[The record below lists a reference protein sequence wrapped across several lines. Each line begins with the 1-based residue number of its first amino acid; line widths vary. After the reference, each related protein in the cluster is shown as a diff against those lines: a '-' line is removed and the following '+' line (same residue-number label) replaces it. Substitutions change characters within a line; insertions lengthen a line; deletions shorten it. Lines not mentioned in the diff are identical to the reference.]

1 MVCFKMEAN
10 IMESLA
16 NIRRIRELYLYFSNG
31 TITEVND
38 EFVNL
43 TGFKMG
49 ELVGK
54 SIDEISN
61 MIKFNL
67 KSYVDD
73 ENHTNNNKYSGFIFT
88 KFMEVREV
96 NISFSYDKEKNRQ
109 KYIFVEKLNS
119 SLEEKFIFLE
129 QIFKE
134 DMSTIAIYS
143 ASDLKLLK
151 ANRSY
156 SSLINPPFNKYEN
169 IIGKSIME
177 ALDENKRIKIASI
190 YKTLCERK
198 KTIYL
203 KELKLKNIF
212 NEISYWD
219 FTITPIFEEKNNM
232 KYIIVINEEVTDR
245 IIKNK
250 NIEKQKRIIEK
261 QKEELEQKN
270 SQLKAIL
277 ENLSEGVMLSD
288 NTGKVIMINKEAK
301 RLTYLDDKYDFL
313 CKPNPHIKFFDMEGR
328 EIAFEKMARDKALK
342 GETIKN
348 DKIMVRK
355 CGKEYYIDNSSIPI
369 YDENGQLKIVLSCFH
384 DITETILQS
393 KKIQEQKEK
402 LNAIIENITEGIAIF
417 DSKGKYK
424 LFNKAAREMF
434 FDSSQCLDE
443 ESEVYD
449 SNGEKINLENY
460 ASRRVIA
467 GEKFKNMDLTVK
479 YPYKTLRIDASGIP
493 IYNKKGEFL
502 LGITCFKDMT
512 SFYNQEK
519 ILRNRNEFL
528 NRFIYN
534 LEIPVLA
541 LSCNELEIL
550 KINHK
555 AFDFLKKLRPQIGS
569 IAKIKGE
576 KITDIEQNFKKSE
589 YFKKINEV
597 IVEKKTKY
605 LKKHEVIINGVEAYY
620 KCIFEPIF
628 EISGEL
634 KEILILI
641 IDITAE
647 VKSNMVM
654 EKTLRLQEEFLANIS
669 HELKTPLNVIFA
681 TAQLIDMYCNNG
693 SLEEK
698 KECFIKYI
706 KSIKQNSYRLS
717 KLINNIVDLSKIEAG
732 FFELKLSNKNIVE
745 VVEEIVISVTDFTKI
760 KGLNIVFDTN
770 TEEKIIA
777 CDPEKIER
785 IVLNLLSNAIKFS
798 DEDNEIFVEVKDN
811 GDFVEISVKDNGIGI
826 EPSDLDIIFDR
837 FKQVDKS
844 LSRNSEGT
852 GIGLSLVKSFVELH
866 GGSIK
871 VESKFGEGSKFIVNL
886 PSSNVLEND
895 NLCASNIR
903 NKNDIIKVEFS
914 DVYE

>member
-1 MVCFKMEAN
+1 
-10 IMESLA
+10 MESLA
-16 NIRRIRELYLYFSNG
+16 YIGRIREPYLYSSNG

-67 KSYVDD
+67 KSYCDD
-73 ENHTNNNKYSGFIFT
+73 ENHTNNEKYSVFIFT

-96 NISFSYDKEKNRQ
+96 NISFSYDKEKNRR
-109 KYIFVEKLNS
+109 KHIFVEKLNS
-119 SLEEKFIFLE
+119 RLEEKFIFLE

-134 DMSTIAIYS
+134 SVSSVAIYS

-151 ANRSY
+151 ANKSY
-156 SSLINPPFNKYEN
+156 ITLMNPLINKYES
-169 IIGKSIME
+169 IIGRSIME
-177 ALDENKRIKIASI
+177 VLNGIMKTKISSI
-190 YKTLCERK
+190 HRSLCETK
-198 KTIYL
+198 KTVYV

-212 NEISYWD
+212 NRTSYFD
-219 FTITPIFEEKNNM
+219 LTITPIFEDKNNM
-232 KYIIVINEEVTDR
+232 KYIIVMSNEVTDR
-245 IIKNK
+245 VIKNK
-250 NIEKQKRIIEK
+250 NIEKEKRIIEK
-261 QKEELEQKN
+261 QKKELEQKN
-270 SQLKAIL
+270 SQLKAVL

-288 NTGKVIMINKEAK
+288 NKGKIIMINKEAK
-301 RLTYLDDKYDFL
+301 RLTYSDDKYNFL
-313 CKPNPHIKFFDMEGR
+313 CKPNPYIKFFDMEGS
-328 EIAFEKMARDKALK
+328 EIAFGKMARDKALK

-355 CGKEYYIDNSSIPI
+355 CGKEYYMDNSAMPI
-369 YDENGQLKIVLSCFH
+369 YDENGQLNMVLSCFH
-384 DITETILQS
+384 DITEAILQS
-393 KKIQEQKEK
+393 KKIQEQKEE
-402 LNAIIENITEGIAIF
+402 LNAIIENITEGITIF
-417 DSKGKYK
+417 DSKRKYK

-434 FDSSQCLDE
+434 FDSSQYFDE
-443 ESEVYD
+443 LEVYD
-449 SNGEKINLENY
+449 SNGERIDKENY
-460 ASRRVIA
+460 PSRRVIA
-467 GEKFKNMDLTVK
+467 GEKFKNMELTVK
-479 YPYKTLRIDASGIP
+479 YPHRTLRIDASGIP
-493 IYNKKGEFL
+493 IYNENGEFV
-502 LGITCFKDMT
+502 LGITCFKDVT
-512 SFYNQEK
+512 NYYNQEK
-519 ILRNRNEFL
+519 MLRNRNEFL
-528 NRFIYN
+528 NRLIYN
-534 LEIPVLA
+534 LEIPVIG
-541 LSCNELEIL
+541 LSCNELEVL
-550 KINHK
+550 KINQK
-555 AFDFLKKLRPQIGS
+555 AFDLLRQFKPQIGP
-569 IAKIKGE
+569 IAKIKG
-576 KITDIEQNFKKSE
+576 KKVTDIEPNFIKSE
-589 YFKKINEV
+589 YYKKINEV
-597 IVEKKTKY
+597 IIEKKTKY

-628 EISGEL
+628 EVSGEL

-654 EKTLRLQEEFLANIS
+654 EKTLKLQEEFLANIS

-693 SLEEK
+693 NLLEK
-698 KECFIKYI
+698 KDCIIKYI
-706 KSIKQNSYRLS
+706 DSIKQNSYRLS

-745 VVEEIVISVTDFTKI
+745 VVEEIIISVTDFIKT
-760 KGLNIVFDTN
+760 KGLNIIFDTN

-777 CDPEKIER
+777 CDTEKIER

-798 DEDNEIFVEVKDN
+798 DEGNEIFVEVKDN

-826 EPSDLDIIFDR
+826 EPSDLDRIFDR

-866 GGSIK
+866 GGNIK
-871 VESKFGEGSKFIVNL
+871 VESKLGKGSKFIVNL
-886 PSSNVLEND
+886 PSRNVLENHK
-895 NLCASNIR
+895 LCASNIR
-903 NKNDIIKVEFS
+903 SKKDIIKVEFS

>member
-1 MVCFKMEAN
+1 MVCFKMEGN

-16 NIRRIRELYLYFSNG
+16 NIRRIREPYLYSSNG
-31 TITEVND
+31 IITEVND

-43 TGFKMG
+43 TGFKLG

-54 SIDEISN
+54 TIDEIGN
-61 MIKFNL
+61 MIKFSLEFCVSDKNYT
-67 KSYVDD
+67 SN
-73 ENHTNNNKYSGFIFT
+73 EKYSGFIFT

-96 NISFSYDKEKNRQ
+96 IISFSYDKEKNTQ

-119 SLEEKFIFLE
+119 RLEEKFIYLE

-134 DMSTIAIYS
+134 NVSSVSIYS

-151 ANRSY
+151 ANKSY
-156 SSLINPPFNKYEN
+156 ITLMNPPFNKYEN
-169 IIGKSIME
+169 IIGRSIME
-177 ALDENKRIKIASI
+177 VLNGIMKIKISSI
-190 YKTLCERK
+190 YRSLCERK
-198 KTIYL
+198 KTVYV
-203 KELKLKNIF
+203 KELKFRNIF
-212 NEISYWD
+212 NRTSYFD
-219 FTITPIFEEKNNM
+219 LAITPIFEDKINM
-232 KYIIVINEEVTDR
+232 KYIIVIGNEVTDR

-250 NIEKQKRIIEK
+250 NIEKKKSIIEK
-261 QKEELEQKN
+261 QKKELEQKN
-270 SQLKAIL
+270 SRLRAVL

-288 NTGKVIMINKEAK
+288 NKGKIIMINREAK
-301 RLTYLDDKYDFL
+301 RLTYSDEKCTFL
-313 CKPNPHIKFFDMEGR
+313 SKPNPYIKFFSMDGS
-328 EIAFEKMARDKALK
+328 EIAFGKMAREKALK

-355 CGKEYYIDNSSIPI
+355 CGKEYYVDNSAMPI
-369 YDENGQLKIVLSCFH
+369 YDQNGQLNMVLSCFH

-393 KKIQEQKEK
+393 KKIQEQKEE
-402 LNAIIENITEGIAIF
+402 LNAIIENVTEGITIF
-417 DSKGKYK
+417 DSKRKYK
-424 LFNKAAREMF
+424 LFNRAAREMF
-434 FDSSQCLDE
+434 FDSNQYFDG
-443 ESEVYD
+443 SEVYD
-449 SNGEKINLENY
+449 SNGERIDKENY
-460 ASRRVIA
+460 PSRRVIA
-467 GEKFKNMDLTVK
+467 GEKFNNVDLTVK
-479 YPYKTLRIDASGIP
+479 YPDRTLRLDASGIP
-493 IYNKKGEFL
+493 IYNEKGEFV

-512 SFYNQEK
+512 DYYNQERM
-519 ILRNRNEFL
+519 LTNRNEFL

-534 LEIPVLA
+534 LEIPVIGI
-541 LSCNELEIL
+541 SCNELEIL
-550 KINHK
+550 KINQK
-555 AFDFLKKLRPQIGS
+555 AFDLLRQFKPQVAPIS
-569 IAKIKGE
+569 KIKG
-576 KITDIEQNFKKSE
+576 KKVTDIDPNFIKSE
-589 YFKKINEV
+589 YFKKINEA
-597 IVEKKTKY
+597 IIEKKTKY

-620 KCIFEPIF
+620 KYIFEPVF
-628 EISGEL
+628 EVSGEL

-647 VKSNMVM
+647 VESNIVM

-693 SLEEK
+693 SLEENK
-698 KECFIKYI
+698 VNFIKYI
-706 KSIKQNSYRLS
+706 DSIKQNSYRLS

-745 VVEEIVISVTDFTKI
+745 VVEEIVMSVTDFTKI
-760 KGLNIVFDTN
+760 KGLNIVFDTD

-777 CDPEKIER
+777 CDAEKIER

-798 DEDNEIFVEVKDN
+798 DKGNEIFVEVKDK
-811 GDFVEISVKDNGIGI
+811 GEFVEISVKDNGIGI
-826 EPSDLDIIFDR
+826 EQSDIDKIFDR

-871 VESKFGEGSKFIVNL
+871 VESKFGEGSKFIFNL
-886 PSSNVLEND
+886 PSRNVLEN
-895 NLCASNIR
+895 NKLCSSNIR

>member
-16 NIRRIRELYLYFSNG
+16 YIGRIREPYLYSSNG

-67 KSYVDD
+67 KSYCDD
-73 ENHTNNNKYSGFIFT
+73 ENHTNNEKYSVFIFT

-96 NISFSYDKEKNRQ
+96 NISFSYDKEKNRR
-109 KYIFVEKLNS
+109 KHIFVEKLNS
-119 SLEEKFIFLE
+119 RLEEKFIFLE

-134 DMSTIAIYS
+134 SVSSVAIYS

-151 ANRSY
+151 ANKSY
-156 SSLINPPFNKYEN
+156 ITLMNPLINKYES
-169 IIGKSIME
+169 IIGRSIME
-177 ALDENKRIKIASI
+177 VLNGIMKTKISSI
-190 YKTLCERK
+190 HRSLCETK
-198 KTIYL
+198 KTVYV

-212 NEISYWD
+212 NRTSYFD
-219 FTITPIFEEKNNM
+219 LTITPIFEDKNNM
-232 KYIIVINEEVTDR
+232 KYIIVMSNEVTDR
-245 IIKNK
+245 VIKNK
-250 NIEKQKRIIEK
+250 NIEKEKRIIEK
-261 QKEELEQKN
+261 QKKELEQKN
-270 SQLKAIL
+270 SQLKAVL

-288 NTGKVIMINKEAK
+288 NKGKIIMINKEAK
-301 RLTYLDDKYDFL
+301 RLTYSDDKYNFL
-313 CKPNPHIKFFDMEGR
+313 CKPNPYIKFFDMEGS
-328 EIAFEKMARDKALK
+328 EIAFGKMARDKALK

-355 CGKEYYIDNSSIPI
+355 CGKEYYMDNSAMPI
-369 YDENGQLKIVLSCFH
+369 YDENGQLNMVLSCFH
-384 DITETILQS
+384 DITEAILQS
-393 KKIQEQKEK
+393 KKIQEQKEE
-402 LNAIIENITEGIAIF
+402 LNAIIENITEGITIF
-417 DSKGKYK
+417 DSKRKYK

-434 FDSSQCLDE
+434 FDSSQYFDE
-443 ESEVYD
+443 LEVYD
-449 SNGEKINLENY
+449 SNGERIDKENY
-460 ASRRVIA
+460 PSRRVIA
-467 GEKFKNMDLTVK
+467 GEKFKNMELTVK
-479 YPYKTLRIDASGIP
+479 YPHRTLRIDASGIP
-493 IYNKKGEFL
+493 IYNENGEFV
-502 LGITCFKDMT
+502 LGITCFKDVT
-512 SFYNQEK
+512 NYYNQEK
-519 ILRNRNEFL
+519 MLRNRNEFL
-528 NRFIYN
+528 NRLIYN
-534 LEIPVLA
+534 LEIPVIG
-541 LSCNELEIL
+541 LSCNELEVL
-550 KINHK
+550 KINQK
-555 AFDFLKKLRPQIGS
+555 AFDLLRQFKPQIGP
-569 IAKIKGE
+569 IAKIKG
-576 KITDIEQNFKKSE
+576 KKVTDIEPNFIKSE
-589 YFKKINEV
+589 YYKKINEV
-597 IVEKKTKY
+597 IIEKKTKY

-628 EISGEL
+628 EVSGEL

-654 EKTLRLQEEFLANIS
+654 EKTLKLQEEFLANIS

-693 SLEEK
+693 NLLEK
-698 KECFIKYI
+698 KDCIIKYI
-706 KSIKQNSYRLS
+706 DSIKQNSYRLS

-745 VVEEIVISVTDFTKI
+745 VVEEIIISVTDFIKT
-760 KGLNIVFDTN
+760 KGLNIIFDTN

-777 CDPEKIER
+777 CDTEKIER

-798 DEDNEIFVEVKDN
+798 DEGNEIFVEVKDN

-826 EPSDLDIIFDR
+826 EPSDLDRIFDR

-866 GGSIK
+866 GGNIK
-871 VESKFGEGSKFIVNL
+871 VESKLGKGSKFIVNL
-886 PSSNVLEND
+886 PSRNVLENHK
-895 NLCASNIR
+895 LCASNIR
-903 NKNDIIKVEFS
+903 SKKDIIKVEFS

>member
-1 MVCFKMEAN
+1 
-10 IMESLA
+10 MESLA
-16 NIRRIRELYLYFSNG
+16 NIRRIREPYLYSSNG

-67 KSYVDD
+67 KSYFDD
-73 ENHTNNNKYSGFIFT
+73 ENHTNNEKYSVFIFT

-96 NISFSYDKEKNRQ
+96 NISFSYDKEKNRR

-119 SLEEKFIFLE
+119 RLEEKFIFLE

-134 DMSTIAIYS
+134 SVSSVAIYS

-151 ANRSY
+151 ANKSY
-156 SSLINPPFNKYEN
+156 ITLMNPLINKYEG
-169 IIGKSIME
+169 IIGRSIME
-177 ALDENKRIKIASI
+177 VLNGIMKTKISSI
-190 YKTLCERK
+190 HRSLCETK
-198 KTIYL
+198 KTVYV

-212 NEISYWD
+212 NRTSYFD
-219 FTITPIFEEKNNM
+219 LTITPIFEDKNNM
-232 KYIIVINEEVTDR
+232 KYIIVISNEVTDR
-245 IIKNK
+245 VIKNK
-250 NIEKQKRIIEK
+250 NIEKEKRSIEK
-261 QKEELEQKN
+261 QKKELEQQN
-270 SQLKAIL
+270 SQLKAVL

-288 NTGKVIMINKEAK
+288 NKGKIIMINKEAK
-301 RLTYLDDKYDFL
+301 RLTYSDDKYNFL
-313 CKPNPHIKFFDMEGR
+313 CKPNPYIKFFDMEGS
-328 EIAFEKMARDKALK
+328 EIAFGKMARDKALK

-355 CGKEYYIDNSSIPI
+355 CGKEYYIDNSAMPI
-369 YDENGQLKIVLSCFH
+369 YDENGQLNMVLSCFH

-393 KKIQEQKEK
+393 KKIQEQKEE
-402 LNAIIENITEGIAIF
+402 LNAIIENITEGITIF
-417 DSKGKYK
+417 DSKRKYK

-434 FDSSQCLDE
+434 FDSNQYFDE
-443 ESEVYD
+443 LEVYD
-449 SNGEKINLENY
+449 SNGERIDKENY
-460 ASRRVIA
+460 PSRKVLT
-467 GEKFKNMDLTVK
+467 GEKFKNMELTVK
-479 YPYKTLRIDASGIP
+479 YPHRTLRIDASGIP
-493 IYNKKGEFL
+493 IYNENGEFV
-502 LGITCFKDMT
+502 LGITCFKDVT
-512 SFYNQEK
+512 NYYNQEK
-519 ILRNRNEFL
+519 MLRNRNEFL
-528 NRFIYN
+528 NRLIYN
-534 LEIPVLA
+534 LEIPVIG
-541 LSCNELEIL
+541 LSCNELEVL
-550 KINHK
+550 KINQK
-555 AFDFLKKLRPQIGS
+555 AFDLLRQFKPQIGS
-569 IAKIKGE
+569 IAKIKG
-576 KITDIEQNFKKSE
+576 KKVTDIEPNFIKSE
-589 YFKKINEV
+589 YYKKINEV
-597 IVEKKTKY
+597 IIEKKTKY

-628 EISGEL
+628 EVSGEL

-654 EKTLRLQEEFLANIS
+654 EKTLKLQEEFLANIS

-693 SLEEK
+693 NLLEK
-698 KECFIKYI
+698 KDCIIKYI
-706 KSIKQNSYRLS
+706 DSIKQNSYRLS

-745 VVEEIVISVTDFTKI
+745 VVEEIVISVTDFIKT
-760 KGLNIVFDTN
+760 KGLNIIFDTN
-770 TEEKIIA
+770 TEEKVIA
-777 CDPEKIER
+777 CDTEKIER

-798 DEDNEIFVEVKDN
+798 DEGNEIFVEVKDN

-826 EPSDLDIIFDR
+826 EPSDLDRIFDR
-837 FKQVDKS
+837 FKQGDKS

-866 GGSIK
+866 GGNIK
-871 VESKFGEGSKFIVNL
+871 VESKLGKGSKFIVNL
-886 PSSNVLEND
+886 PSRNVLEND
-895 NLCASNIR
+895 KLCASNIR
-903 NKNDIIKVEFS
+903 SKKDIIKVEFS